1 MSDVKYENG
10 QYICPYNDQCRC
22 DQMKCSRCGW
32 NPVVAQ
38 QRLQAILRE
47 WRL

>member
-10 QYICPYNDQCRC
+10 QYVCPFNDQCRC
-22 DQMKCSRCGW
+22 AQMKCSSCGW

-38 QRLQAILRE
+38 QRLKDILRE